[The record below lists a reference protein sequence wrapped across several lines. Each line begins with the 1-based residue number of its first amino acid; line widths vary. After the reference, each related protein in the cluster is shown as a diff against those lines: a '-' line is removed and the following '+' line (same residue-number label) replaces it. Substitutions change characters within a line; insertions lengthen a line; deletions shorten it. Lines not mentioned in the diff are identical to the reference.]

1 MTCVFRVVVQSG
13 VEVIRGDAMWC
24 SVSAPLLP
32 PPFVQLSFVL
42 PCLVSLMCCPC
53 AAQAERI
60 MEAIEL
66 YREETAKL
74 KEHNAICKAAGK
86 EVKDRGI

>member
-1 MTCVFRVVVQSG
+1 M
-13 VEVIRGDAMWC
+13 EA
-24 SVSAPLLP
+24 APLLP
-32 PPFVQLSFVL
+32 PPFVQLDLSIAL
-42 PCLVSLMCCPC
+42 ACLVSLMGRSC

-74 KEHNAICKAAGK
+74 KEHEAICKAAGK
-86 EVKDRGI
+86 EVKD

>member
-1 MTCVFRVVVQSG
+1 MTSSGHDLCVQANG
-13 VEVIRGDAMWC
+13 VEVIKGDAMWC

-32 PPFVQLSFVL
+32 PLFVHLSFVL
-42 PCLVSLMCCPC
+42 ACLVSLMCCSC

-66 YREETAKL
+66 YREESAKL

-86 EVKDRGI
+86 EVKD